1 MKHSAWPLIVMIP
14 LLWGCPGPECSEE
27 RPCDAGFICGADAR
41 CVAGTATDGGP
52 TQSDGCSDNSNPQFP
67 NVLENPGAE
76 SGTEGWYKTL
86 SNVSIGTVTDGAH
99 CGSNALQITA
109 HASGEQHVW
118 NAASVEAGPGETW
131 CAQAFMRGGTA
142 TDGRLTVRRM
152 PARIDEN
159 YSSPVTTT
167 QWAMVPPTKGLLKF
181 TTAGP
186 ETLNLR
192 VTMQFAQAG
201 QTLLVDDVQL
211 WRSPTGSCTER

>member
-1 MKHSAWPLIVMIP
+1 MNRSAWPIILMLP
-14 LLWGCPGPECSEE
+14 LLWGCPGPECSEA

-41 CVAGTATDGGP
+41 CVAETAADGGP
-52 TQSDGCSDNSNPQFP
+52 VPMGGCPDTSQFP

-76 SGTEGWYKTL
+76 SGTEGWYKAL
-86 SNVSIGTVTDGAH
+86 SNVSIGVVTDAAH
-99 CGSNALQITA
+99 CGSKALQITA
-109 HASGEQHVW
+109 HAAGEQHVW
-118 NAASVEAGPGETW
+118 NEASVEAGPGETW

-152 PARIDEN
+152 PARIDED

-181 TTAGP
+181 TTSGA

-192 VTMQFAQAG
+192 VTMQFAEPG